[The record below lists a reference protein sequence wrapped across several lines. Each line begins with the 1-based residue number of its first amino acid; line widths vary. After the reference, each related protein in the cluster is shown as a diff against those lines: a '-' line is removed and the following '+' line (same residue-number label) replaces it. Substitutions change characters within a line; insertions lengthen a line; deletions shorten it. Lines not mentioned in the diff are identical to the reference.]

1 MRMRSAMPRLASGPA
16 SGPVRRAAARLAR
29 DERGTITME
38 FVIWLPILVFWFVVS
53 ASFFQAFKSRNDAA
67 NVAHAL
73 TDILSRQ
80 VEVNDAFFTELYALQ
95 GQLLPDAPAG
105 ATLRVSN
112 IQYDATLAQYTVL
125 WSNAI
130 GGPQP
135 LPAGPVSSPV
145 FPEMAAGDTVV
156 LVEFTVPYTA
166 FTDWDGVGN
175 RTWSFSLVTR
185 PRFVSSIAHIG

>member
-1 MRMRSAMPRLASGPA
+1 MRLRPAMFRSASLPLS
-16 SGPVRRAAARLAR
+16 RAAAGLARLAR

-67 NVAHAL
+67 NVAHTL

-80 VEVNDAFFTELYALQ
+80 VEVDDAFFTELYALQ
-95 GQLLPDAPAG
+95 GQLLPEAPAG
-105 ATLRVSN
+105 ATLRISN
-112 IQYDATLAQYTVL
+112 IRYDSSEAQYTVL
-125 WSNAI
+125 WSRAI
-130 GGPQP
+130 GGPEP
-135 LPAGPVSSPV
+135 LPIGPVSSPI
-145 FPEMAAGDTVV
+145 FPEMSGGDTVI
-156 LVEFTVPYTA
+156 LVEFTVPYAA

-185 PRFVSSIAHIG
+185 PRFVSSVALTS